1 MTLVNHTVHAAVTK
15 ASEYMASYAN
25 RSRRDLSYC
34 VGDYVWLSS
43 EHLALPSLLS
53 RKLAAKF
60 VGPYAIT

>member
-15 ASEYMASYAN
+15 ASEYMAWYAN
-25 RSRRDLSYC
+25 HSRRDLSYR

-53 RKLAAKF
+53 
-60 VGPYAIT
+60 